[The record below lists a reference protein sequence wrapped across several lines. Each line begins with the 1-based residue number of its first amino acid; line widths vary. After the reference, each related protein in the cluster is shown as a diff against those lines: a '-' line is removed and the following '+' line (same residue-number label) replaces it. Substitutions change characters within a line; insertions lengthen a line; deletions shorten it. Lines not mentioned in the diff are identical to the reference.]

1 MTLTEAWF
9 DEMAEEQSTTQLQ
22 VAVGTHVEVELVT
35 KSGAREK
42 EVFDIV
48 PDSDADFAAGFLG
61 AGTALA
67 QAIMGQCADSRVPY
81 TAADIV
87 EVRILT
93 VGPSVNAPSGEAK
106 ANRQAVI
113 EEAVSRSELADTL
126 RLALTVDVKWGDYD
140 PDALEANWDG

>member
-1 MTLTEAWF
+1 M
-9 DEMAEEQSTTQLQ
+9 
-22 VAVGTHVEVELVT
+22 
-35 KSGAREK
+35 
-42 EVFDIV
+42 FDIV
-48 PDSDADFAAGFLG
+48 PDSDADFAAGYLG
-61 AGTALA
+61 AGTPLA
-67 QAIMGQCADSRVPY
+67 QAIMGQPAGSRVPY
-81 TAADIV
+81 RAADIV

-93 VGPSVNAPSGEAK
+93 VTPSVNAPSGQAA